1 MAIPTLMLND
11 DIKVFAEYSEYLE
24 KIKDSAVTEE
34 VSQSEEVVDD
44 EVDSEETKEDAKEPL
59 VGRRPTGVVTGG
71 EARRESDEEGFNHT
85 KKLKGLESLSEVAQF
100 YCVTPY
106 VLDEPSDCS
115 SSYSSD
121 SEEAVED
128 ISSDEADD
136 TVKAD
141 EVKKA
146 DIEKETEEQVAEEL
160 VAEKQTR
167 EEKHG
172 DEQADVYISDN
183 HTKKPEATKVSS
195 SMTLSSAEFMNQF
208 LNDNPDVNVNEVLK
222 YPVEP
227 EVQSMVDIPV
237 QQAKLV
243 EQRPPLVDTT
253 VTLIPDTITVSP
265 TKPPQTKRIKT
276 KILLKKS
283 RKPKTQVNT
292 GALESRVT
300 RLEKTVNAMSWF
312 NLLEEIDKSV
322 KAHLKYILPKDLP
335 DFGKIKLEKPANKS
349 LPKYSTTP
357 FDQPALDIYDPK
369 DKLFKMMRN
378 CKAYNRHPTHK
389 ALYDALAVS
398 LNVDED
404 DMDKQ
409 LKVSPVQKK

>member
-1 MAIPTLMLND
+1 MISL
-11 DIKVFAEYSEYLE
+11 
-24 KIKDSAVTEE
+24 
-34 VSQSEEVVDD
+34 
-44 EVDSEETKEDAKEPL
+44 
-59 VGRRPTGVVTGG
+59 
-71 EARRESDEEGFNHT
+71 FNN
-85 KKLKGLESLSEVAQF
+85 V
-100 YCVTPY
+100 P
-106 VLDEPSDCS
+106 DEPSNYS
-115 SSYSSD
+115 SSSSSD

-136 TVKAD
+136 TVKAN

-146 DIEKETEEQVAEEL
+146 DIEKETEEQVAEEP
-160 VAEKQTR
+160 
-167 EEKHG
+167 
-172 DEQADVYISDN
+172 
-183 HTKKPEATKVSS
+183 KPEATKVSS
-195 SMTLSSAEFMNQF
+195 SLTLSSAEFMNQF

-283 RKPKTQVNT
+283 RKPETQVDT

-312 NLLEEIDKSV
+312 NLHEEIYKSV
-322 KAHLKYILPKDLP
+322 KAHLKKGYKGQREAKTVKNRQET
-335 DFGKIKLEKPANKS
+335 GKRQDKS
-349 LPKYSTTP
+349 
-357 FDQPALDIYDPK
+357 
-369 DKLFKMMRN
+369 
-378 CKAYNRHPTHK
+378 
-389 ALYDALAVS
+389 
-398 LNVDED
+398 EE
-404 DMDKQ
+404 
-409 LKVSPVQKK
+409 